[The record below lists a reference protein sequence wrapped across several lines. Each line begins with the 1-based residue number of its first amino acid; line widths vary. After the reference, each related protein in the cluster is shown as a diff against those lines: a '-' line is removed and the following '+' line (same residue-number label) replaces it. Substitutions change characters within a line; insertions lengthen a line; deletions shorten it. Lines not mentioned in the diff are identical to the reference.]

1 MREQLKIA
9 VCDDDQFASEV
20 VQDAIQRVLNNK
32 RIQGEVYTFNS
43 VKKLEQQMQHTA
55 FDLLM
60 LDIEMPGI
68 DGISF
73 GRKLREQGSK
83 IDIVYVSNR
92 EDKVFESLRV
102 NPWGFIRK
110 KHFLEDVQGV
120 MEAYLKHLEEE
131 DSKKL
136 ILRSGDNTV
145 AIAIDEICYIE
156 GNRKEQEIWLTGQEN
171 PIPVRSSMQ
180 DLERELT
187 PWGFLRVH
195 KGYLVNYRYIHM
207 FKGNDIILEDG
218 TAVPVSRR
226 KMAEVK
232 EQYMDLM
239 QEKGNMIL

>member
-1 MREQLKIA
+1 MRERLRIA
-9 VCDDDQFASEV
+9 VCDDDQFASEIV
-20 VQDAIQRVLNNK
+20 EDAIRRVLSNK
-32 RIQGEVYTFNS
+32 RIQGEVYAFNS
-43 VKKLEQQMQHTA
+43 AKQLEQQMQRTA
-55 FDLLM
+55 FDLLL

-83 IDIVYVSNR
+83 VDIVYVSNR

-110 KHFLEDVQGV
+110 KHFLEDVQGTI
-120 MEAYLKHLEEE
+120 EAYLKHIREE

-136 ILRSGDNTV
+136 VLRSGEDTV
-145 AIAIDEICYIE
+145 VIAVDEICYIE
-156 GNRKEQEIWLTGQEN
+156 GSRKEQEIWLAGQKD
-171 PIPVRSSMQ
+171 PVAAKSSMQ
-180 DLERELT
+180 DLESELK

-226 KMAEVK
+226 KMTEVK
-232 EQYMDLM
+232 EQYIDLM

>member
-1 MREQLKIA
+1 MYR
-9 VCDDDQFASEV
+9 
-20 VQDAIQRVLNNK
+20 
-32 RIQGEVYTFNS
+32 
-43 VKKLEQQMQHTA
+43 
-55 FDLLM
+55 
-60 LDIEMPGI
+60 
-68 DGISF
+68 
-73 GRKLREQGSK
+73 
-83 IDIVYVSNR
+83 
-92 EDKVFESLRV
+92 
-102 NPWGFIRK
+102 
-110 KHFLEDVQGV
+110 GV
-120 MEAYLKHLEEE
+120 MEAYLKYLEEE

-156 GNRKEQEIWLTGQEN
+156 GSRKEQEIWLTGQKN
-171 PIPVRSSMQ
+171 PTSVRSSMQ
-180 DLERELT
+180 DLERQLT

>member
-1 MREQLKIA
+1 MRERLRIA
-9 VCDDDQFASEV
+9 VCDDDQFASEI
-20 VQDAIQRVLNNK
+20 VQDAIQRVLSNK
-32 RIQGEVYTFNS
+32 RIQGEAYTFNS
-43 VKKLEQQMQHTA
+43 AKQLEQQMDRTD

-83 IDIVYVSNR
+83 VDIVYVSNR

-110 KHFLEDVQGV
+110 KHFLEDVQGI
-120 MEAYLKHLEEE
+120 MEAYLKHLQEE

-136 ILRSGDNTV
+136 VLRSGEDTV
-145 AIAIDEICYIE
+145 VIAIDDICYIE
-156 GNRKEQEIWLTGQEN
+156 GSRKEQEIWLKEHKA
-171 PIPVRSSMQ
+171 PVAVKSSMQ
-180 DLERELT
+180 DLENELK

-195 KGYLVNYRYIHM
+195 KGYLVNYRYICM
-207 FKGNDIILEDG
+207 FKGNDIILEEG

-226 KMAEVK
+226 KMTEVK

-239 QEKGNMIL
+239 QEKGNTIL